1 MNNISHKV
9 LASALLSAGFL
20 GALPVMA
27 VVSPVTVKQGVD
39 LTRRDVVLKNVVTG
53 ANQSILMWT
62 FSNASSS
69 RTSGGD
75 DGSVDNNAPFPG
87 PVLVFRELDK
97 VEYTFNDKCPCERRD
112 DAHPYAGHTI
122 HLHGLDVVT
131 REDGV
136 AETSFSVLPW
146 QSYTYKMDTRDAG
159 SFVYHCH
166 IHTVLHQQMGMYGGI
181 IVTPADS
188 EQQNRSFKD
197 SPYIFV
203 KQYYWITAEVDKSW
217 HDKAANR
224 DYGDSAEF
232 SYFSQ
237 YNPQHFVLANYPID
251 TTKLGVGTATPGR
264 GQINPSTAGVS
275 FAKATKNLIRVGN
288 LGYLNH
294 RLTIT
299 NSSGALMPFDIIA
312 TDGKP
317 MRDVSKNLAPMTGQT
332 KVEYAAGERYD
343 LLVSFPTAGTY
354 TAKIEFLDPAT
365 KALTAGGK
373 GVLTQAITVQ

>member
-1 MNNISHKV
+1 MNSIARTI
-9 LASALLSAGFL
+9 LASSLLGAGLLSTF
-20 GALPVMA
+20 PA
-27 VVSPVTVKQGVD
+27 VSAITPVTVKQGVD
-39 LTRRDVVLKNVVTG
+39 MTRRNVTLKNVVTG

-69 RTSGGD
+69 RTGGGN
-75 DGSVDNNAPFPG
+75 DGNVDNNAPFPG
-87 PVLVFRELDK
+87 PVLVFREQDT
-97 VEYTFNDKCPCERRD
+97 VEYTFNDKCPCENRPS
-112 DAHPYAGHTI
+112 AHPYAGHTI
-122 HLHGLDVVT
+122 HLHGLDVTT

-146 QSYTYKMDTRDAG
+146 QSYTYKMATRGAG

-188 EQQNRSFKD
+188 NDQNKSFTG
-197 SPYIFV
+197 SPFPFV
-203 KQYYWITAEVDKSW
+203 KQYYWITAEVDKTW

-224 DYGDSAEF
+224 DYGDSSEF

-251 TTKLGVGTATPGR
+251 TNTLGAGTATPGR

-275 FAKATKNLIRVGN
+275 FTKGTKNLIRVGN

-294 RLTIT
+294 RLVIT
-299 NSSGALMPFDIIA
+299 NSSGVAVPFDIIA
-312 TDGKP
+312 TDGKA
-317 MRDVSKNLAPMTGQT
+317 MRDVNGALAPMTGQT
-332 KVEYAAGERYD
+332 QVEYAAGERYD
-343 LLVSFPTAGTY
+343 LWVSFPTAGTY
-354 TAKIEFLDPAT
+354 TAKVEFLDPAT
-365 KALTAGGK
+365 RTPTAGGK
-373 GVLTQAITVQ
+373 GILTQTISVQ

>member
-1 MNNISHKV
+1 MNSITRTV
-9 LASALLSAGFL
+9 LASALLGVGLIS
-20 GALPVMA
+20 ALPA
-27 VVSPVTVKQGVD
+27 SAAITPVTVKQAVD
-39 LTRRDVVLKNVVTG
+39 MTRRSVTLKNVVTG
-53 ANQSILMWT
+53 ANQSITMWT

-69 RTSGGD
+69 RTSGGN

-87 PVLVFRELDK
+87 PVLVFREQDT
-97 VEYTFNDKCPCERRD
+97 VEYTFNDKCPCENRPS
-112 DAHPYAGHTI
+112 AHPYAGHTI
-122 HLHGLDVVT
+122 HLHGLDVTT

-146 QSYTYKMDTRDAG
+146 TSYTYKMATRSAG

-188 EQQNRSFKD
+188 LDQNKSFTG
-197 SPYIFV
+197 SPDTFV
-203 KQYYWITAEVDKSW
+203 KQYYWITAEVDKTW
-217 HDKAANR
+217 HDKASNR

-251 TTKLGVGTATPGR
+251 TATLGVGTATPGR

-275 FAKATKNLIRVGN
+275 FTKATKNLIRVGN

-317 MRDVSKNLAPMTGQT
+317 MRDVNKNLAPMTGQT

-365 KALTAGGK
+365 KALTASGK